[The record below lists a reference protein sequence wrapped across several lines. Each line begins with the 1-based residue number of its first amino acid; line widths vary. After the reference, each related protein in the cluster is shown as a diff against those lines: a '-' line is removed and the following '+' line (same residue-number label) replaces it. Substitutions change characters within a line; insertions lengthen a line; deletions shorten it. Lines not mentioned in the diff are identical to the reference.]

1 VHVPGTPLIEA
12 VSKAEPL
19 YQIPEDDLVGEVLIP
34 AMAVADEAR
43 IGAGFFSSRCLA
55 QIAPGLAE
63 FLANP
68 DRQLSLLIS
77 PEISEEDRDALE
89 RGTRS
94 PEQVIREAEQR
105 LFTDASLSASALVQH
120 TLDCLA
126 YLIAAGRLTVRF
138 ALMARGQY
146 HKKKWLLRGG
156 SDWLAVHGSGNAT
169 ARGLLVNG
177 EQMTVDRPWADGSA
191 AAARVAKL
199 VRGWERDWDNENP
212 HVLAIDVT
220 DGLRVIRKHG
230 AKQAVPTIDDFWRA
244 WQADHMRGLEP
255 ALPPGVTT
263 QPPRLLRVP
272 EGVEWE
278 TGLYAHQGVAVR
290 TFLEAGSRGIL
301 AIATGGGK
309 TQTSLIAAV
318 SEQDRHAGPM
328 LLMIIV
334 PTAPLMRQWIEV
346 IRRFGIEPAVPS
358 NLTIPRRRV
367 WIEELKASLAT
378 KSSYT
383 AVVLCTQQLFTGDEN
398 LREAID
404 RLPPQ
409 VLTMLIGDEVHN
421 LGAPTF
427 LRLAPQRFDVRLG
440 LSATPS
446 RQYDDTGSAE
456 LFDFFGPPIYDFTL
470 ADAISVG
477 CLTPYRYYLHEV
489 PLSTDEFAAY
499 VDLSK
504 QLRRKGYNRQD
515 DGSADGLDDQIE
527 HLLRKRRAVLEQAS
541 GKLPAL
547 EALLDETG
555 VRHVSRTLI
564 YASAKPPV
572 LGGARQLD
580 QANALLRRLGIRF
593 HEFTNTET
601 GRRGS
606 ERYLEAFGRGE
617 YQALTAMKVLDEGI
631 DLPETDTAYLLASS
645 TVRREWVQRRGR
657 ILRRAEGKRRAA
669 LHDFIVLPPADEA
682 GEGRGILLG
691 ELARAREF
699 AGAAENEYDP
709 DGPRTVISRLERT
722 I

>member
-1 VHVPGTPLIEA
+1 MPGTPLIEA
-12 VSKAEPL
+12 MSKAEPL

-105 LFTDASLSASALVQH
+105 LFTDASLSASGLVQH

-191 AAARVAKL
+191 AATRVAKL
-199 VRGWERDWDNENP
+199 VRGWERDWNNENP

-263 QPPRLLRVP
+263 QPSRLLRVP

-318 SEQDRHAGPM
+318 SRAGPPSRPDA
-328 LLMIIV
+328 LDDHRADCAAD
-334 PTAPLMRQWIEV
+334 APVDRGHPPLRDRAGSSGQPHHPEAP
-346 IRRFGIEPAVPS
+346 RLDRGTQGKPAPRSRITQPSSCVPS
-358 NLTIPRRRV
+358 SCSPATRTCVRRSKAAAAGADHAHRRRGTQSGCARRSSGWHPLV
-367 WIEELKASLAT
+367 STYGSGCRRRLHASTTPTEARSCST
-378 KSSYT
+378 SSARRST
-383 AVVLCTQQLFTGDEN
+383 TSLS
-398 LREAID
+398 
-404 RLPPQ
+404 
-409 VLTMLIGDEVHN
+409 LTRS
-421 LGAPTF
+421 ASAASRPT
-427 LRLAPQRFDVRLG
+427 V
-440 LSATPS
+440 
-446 RQYDDTGSAE
+446 
-456 LFDFFGPPIYDFTL
+456 
-470 ADAISVG
+470 
-477 CLTPYRYYLHEV
+477 
-489 PLSTDEFAAY
+489 
-499 VDLSK
+499 
-504 QLRRKGYNRQD
+504 
-515 DGSADGLDDQIE
+515 
-527 HLLRKRRAVLEQAS
+527 
-541 GKLPAL
+541 LPA
-547 EALLDETG
+547 
-555 VRHVSRTLI
+555 
-564 YASAKPPV
+564 
-572 LGGARQLD
+572 
-580 QANALLRRLGIRF
+580 
-593 HEFTNTET
+593 
-601 GRRGS
+601 
-606 ERYLEAFGRGE
+606 
-617 YQALTAMKVLDEGI
+617 
-631 DLPETDTAYLLASS
+631 
-645 TVRREWVQRRGR
+645 
-657 ILRRAEGKRRAA
+657 
-669 LHDFIVLPPADEA
+669 
-682 GEGRGILLG
+682 
-691 ELARAREF
+691 
-699 AGAAENEYDP
+699 
-709 DGPRTVISRLERT
+709 
-722 I
+722 